1 MEVNGEYSTNI
12 DVDIE
17 DFIEDNEG
25 MNEGPNPLQRS
36 KVAKKKERTQK
47 QIESLKK
54 AQATRK
60 RNIQLRKEG
69 KVPPKINKKALAGA
83 SSIVMEDLPP
93 DVQDALLEEEE
104 AQDYIYH
111 TKGKHMPKKTKKKA
125 IKRRIVIQHDSSESE
140 EEEEVIVIQNRKK
153 KRKKRAPL
161 VEESSD
167 DDSEGEYSM
176 YTQHST
182 MYQNSCEPTFRFV

>member
-25 MNEGPNPLQRS
+25 MNEVPNPLQRS

-69 KVPPKINKKALAGA
+69 KLPPKINKKALADA
-83 SSIVMEDLPP
+83 SSIVMEELPP
-93 DVQDALLEEEE
+93 DVQDALIEEEE

-111 TKGKHMPKKTKKKA
+111 TKAKRMPKKTKKKA

-140 EEEEVIVIQNRKK
+140 EEEEVIVIQNKKK

-167 DDSEGEYSM
+167 DSEEEYSM

-182 MYQNSCEPTFRFV
+182 MYQNSCEPSFRFV

>member
-12 DVDIE
+12 NVDMEDYIE
-17 DFIEDNEG
+17 DIEG

-36 KVAKKKERTQK
+36 KGAKKKERSQK
-47 QIESLKK
+47 QVESLKK

-69 KVPPKINKKALAGA
+69 KIPPKINKKAFANFGDVIL
-83 SSIVMEDLPP
+83 EDMPP
-93 DVQDALLEEEE
+93 DVQDALMEEEE
-104 AQDYIYH
+104 AQAIVYH
-111 TKGKHMPKKTKKKA
+111 QKAHKRRPQKKP

-140 EEEEVIVIQNRKK
+140 EEEEVIVIQNKRKK
-153 KRKKRAPL
+153 KRAAPTH

-167 DDSEGEYSM
+167 DDSDVEYYAAPQSVVNK
-176 YTQHST
+176 TN
-182 MYQNSCEPTFRFV
+182 YQPTFRFV